1 MDRAMSLIQKMY
13 INLLPLSNIYQNQ
26 EIFIMK
32 SKKHLIVILSSVL
45 FLFYTVYNSS
55 NKKSIETKK
64 NVDYYKENTIDV
76 KAEKK
81 LTSSI
86 DNKKGIKIIGKW
98 DNSISIMTLFKESEK
113 IYMHY
118 NVYTDNEEDDDPIEF
133 TIIKDNGKD
142 LFFDKGDLEF
152 AIKLE
157 NLNLKNPDH
166 FEYIKMICW
175 QYVIEKNGYLTQRNG
190 KDIFES
196 YPPVE

>member
-1 MDRAMSLIQKMY
+1 M
-13 INLLPLSNIYQNQ
+13 
-26 EIFIMK
+26 
-32 SKKHLIVILSSVL
+32 SSVL

-64 NVDYYKENTIDV
+64 NVDYKENTIDV

-196 YPPVE
+196 YPSVE